1 MPVRYGPREIG
12 VDLFMMARFGK
23 VPLATWNATTS
34 AGASARGP
42 TYFSNNPNHIFSHKA
57 ATAGRAPGKNPG
69 AVKRGH
75 NEFIKLATAFMGA
88 ALNEQWSLG
97 RCQRGGCR
105 RGAGEF
111 GTGEQ
116 ASK

>member
-1 MPVRYGPREIG
+1 
-12 VDLFMMARFGK
+12 
-23 VPLATWNATTS
+23 
-34 AGASARGP
+34 
-42 TYFSNNPNHIFSHKA
+42 
-57 ATAGRAPGKNPG
+57 
-69 AVKRGH
+69 
-75 NEFIKLATAFMGA
+75 MGA

-97 RCQRGGCR
+97 QCQRGGCR